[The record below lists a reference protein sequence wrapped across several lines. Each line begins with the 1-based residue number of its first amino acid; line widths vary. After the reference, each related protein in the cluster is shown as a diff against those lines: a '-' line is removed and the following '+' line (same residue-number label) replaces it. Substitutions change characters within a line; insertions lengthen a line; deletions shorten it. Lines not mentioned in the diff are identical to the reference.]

1 MKTLASIAFA
11 MLLAAPAAAQPA
23 DSLDAVARDYVR
35 TMLEIG
41 ARDDG
46 FVDAYYGPPEWRT
59 EAAAN
64 PRSLPDLAGAVDA
77 LERRAEAITVAQD
90 TPEARRRAFLMAQLN
105 AADTRLRLIR
115 GERLNFADEAQGL
128 YSVRPELKQLADYDP
143 ILARIER
150 LVPGEG
156 TLADRVDA
164 FQDRL
169 VIPRDRLDAVIRA
182 AIAECRRRT
191 AAHIP
196 LPEGE
201 AFTLEF
207 VTDKPWSGYNSYQ
220 GNYRSHIQINTDL
233 PVRLGRAVDLGCHE
247 GYPGHHVFGMLLERE
262 LARGRGWV
270 KFAIYPLYSPMSFI
284 AEGSANY
291 GIRIAFPGNERLAFE
306 TRVLYPLAGLP
317 AQDAAAYLQLQ
328 EAMRELGG
336 ARFTIARDLLDGR
349 ITRDQAITLTQRY
362 QLMSRA
368 RAEQS
373 VDFTQHYR
381 AYVINYGLGEEMV
394 AAHIERAGTSQRAR
408 WAAMR
413 QLLSEPTLPAD
424 LTRAR

>member
-1 MKTLASIAFA
+1 MLASAALA
-11 MLLAAPAAAQPA
+11 MLLAAPVAAQPT
-23 DSLDAVARDYVR
+23 DTLDAIARDYVR
-35 TMLEIG
+35 AMLEIG
-41 ARDDG
+41 ERDEG
-46 FVDAYYGPPEWRT
+46 FVDAYFGPGEWRD
-59 EAAAN
+59 AARAS

-77 LERRAEAITVAQD
+77 LERRAGAIPVAPGS
-90 TPEARRRAFLMAQLN
+90 PEARRRAFLLAQLE

-115 GERLNFADEAQGL
+115 GERLSFDAEARGL
-128 YSVRPELKQLADYDP
+128 YSVSPELRPLADYDP
-143 ILARIER
+143 VLARIER
-150 LVPGEG
+150 LMPGEG

-169 VIPRDRLDAVIRA
+169 VIPRDRLDAVMRA

-191 AAHIP
+191 AGHIQ

-207 VTDKPWSGYNSYQ
+207 VTNKPWGGYNSYQ
-220 GNYRSHIQINTDL
+220 GSYRSLIQINTDL

-247 GYPGHHVFGMLLERE
+247 GYPGHHVYGMLLERE
-262 LARGRGWV
+262 LARGRGWAE
-270 KFAIYPLYSPMSFI
+270 FAIYPLYSPMSFI

-291 GIRIAFPGNERLAFE
+291 GIRIAFPGNERLEFE

-317 AQDAAAYLQLQ
+317 AGDAVAYLQLQ

-349 ITRDQAITLTQRY
+349 ITRDQAIVLAQRY
-362 QLMSRA
+362 QLLSRA

-373 VDFTQHYR
+373 VDFTLHYR

-394 AAHIERAGTSQRAR
+394 AAHIERAGLSQDAR
-408 WAAMR
+408 WTAMR
-413 QLLSEPTLPAD
+413 ELLSEPTVPAD
-424 LTRAR
+424 LVARAR

>member
-1 MKTLASIAFA
+1 MHAFIALSVLF
-11 MLLAAPAAAQPA
+11 AAPAAAQQA

-35 TMLEIG
+35 AMLEIG

-46 FVDAYYGPPEWRT
+46 FVDAYFGPGEWRD
-59 EAAAN
+59 AARAN

-77 LERRAEAITVAQD
+77 LEQRAEAIPVARGS
-90 TPEARRRAFLMAQLN
+90 PEARRRAFLLAQLN

-115 GERLNFADEAQGL
+115 GERLSFADEARGL
-128 YSVRPELKQLADYDP
+128 YSVGPDLKPLADYDP

-156 TLADRVDA
+156 ALADRVDA

-169 VIPRDRLDAVIRA
+169 VIPRDRLDAVMRA

-196 LPEGE
+196 LPEDE

-220 GNYRSHIQINTDL
+220 GHYRSHIQINTDL

-247 GYPGHHVFGMLLERE
+247 GYPGHHVYGMLLERE
-262 LARGRGWV
+262 LARARGWV
-270 KFAIYPLYSPMSFI
+270 EFAIYPLYSPMSFI
-284 AEGSANY
+284 AEGTANY

-317 AQDAAAYLQLQ
+317 PADAAAYLQLQ

-349 ITRDQAITLTQRY
+349 ITRDEAIALTQRY
-362 QLMSRA
+362 QLMSHA
-368 RAEQS
+368 RAAQS
-373 VDFTQHYR
+373 VDFTRHYR

-394 AAHIERAGTSQRAR
+394 AAHIERAGPSQAAR
-408 WAAMR
+408 WTAMQ

-424 LTRAR
+424 LVPTR